1 MENCQGFIQNLL
13 QAFLQV
19 YLKKLLQSHK
29 DPDLL
34 WLCAP
39 FNVIKKLGMVVPTP
53 AIPALWKPRQ
63 EDCQFEA
70 IFNDYTVSSGPV

>member
-13 QAFLQV
+13 QV
-19 YLKKLLQSHK
+19 CLKKCLQSHK

-39 FNVIKKLGMVVPTP
+39 FNVIKKLGMVVTTP
-53 AIPALWKPRQ
+53 VILALWKPRQ

-70 IFNDYTVSSGPV
+70 IFNDYTVSSRPV